1 MSEPFMYKIKDEHD
15 AYKINMS
22 NVIKTSYVQI
32 KMIFETYIIGNSVFI
47 KQ

>member
-1 MSEPFMYKIKDEHD
+1 MYKIKDEHD

-22 NVIKTSYVQI
+22 NEVAIKTSYVQI
-32 KMIFETYIIGNSVFI
+32 KMIFETYIIGNSIFI